1 MTSCDKKIS
10 CNNYWMAAVHHNISN
25 VKFIALFIMH
35 ISDAIIYYYII
46 LHIDHALKEGTVYC
60 S

>member
-1 MTSCDKKIS
+1 
-10 CNNYWMAAVHHNISN
+10 MAAVHHNISN

-46 LHIDHALKEGTVYC
+46 LHIDHALKEGRVY
-60 S
+60 SS